1 MADKTRRLKEKLEES
16 KIRCTCGKLAAPIRN
31 MNLSGYAVRGWECSC
46 GEKYINP
53 ADANYV
59 LTLQKLE
66 KEKLEGKI
74 TRTGNSYALR
84 LPKKLVD
91 SMGYEIG
98 DVLEIKLRS
107 PKKIEIGS
115 L

>member
-1 MADKTRRLKEKLEES
+1 MADKTHRLKEKLEES
-16 KIRCTCGKLAAPIRN
+16 KIRCTCGKWATPVRN

-53 ADANYV
+53 VDANYV
-59 LTLQKLE
+59 LTLKKLE
-66 KEKLEGKI
+66 REKLEGKI
-74 TRTGNSYALR
+74 TKTGNSYALR

-98 DVLEIKLRS
+98 DTLEIKLRGAR
-107 PKKIEIGS
+107 KIEIGS
-115 L
+115 T

>member
-16 KIRCTCGKLAAPIRN
+16 RIRCTCGKWAEPVGN

-59 LTLQKLE
+59 LTLKKLE

-74 TRTGNSYALR
+74 TRTGNSFALR

-98 DVLEIKLRS
+98 EKLEIKLKG
-107 PKKIEIGS
+107 PKTIEIGP
-115 L
+115 

>member
-1 MADKTRRLKEKLEES
+1 MAGKTHRLKEKLEES
-16 KIRCTCGKLAAPIRN
+16 KIRCSCGKLAAPVRN
-31 MNLSGYAVRGWECSC
+31 MNLSGYVVRGWECSC

-59 LTLQKLE
+59 LTIKKLE
-66 KEKLEGKI
+66 KEKLEGRI
-74 TRTGNSYALR
+74 TKTGNSYALR

-98 DVLEIKLRS
+98 DTLEIKLRG
-107 PKKIEIGS
+107 PKKIEIGNA
-115 L
+115 